1 MTSPRSSSGVFK
13 KVCFICE
20 KENRKH
26 KGERLPLLLSTKELE
41 KSIKNIVLTLNDQN
55 LITKLEV
62 DKKNGTICDFVAKEV
77 MYHSMCRV
85 ELQRRAEQ
93 KSFHWEK
100 RSGMKSGKFIQKHM
114 KL

>member
-26 KGERLPLLLSTKELE
+26 KGKRLPLLLSTKELE
-41 KSIKNIVLTLNDQN
+41 QSIKNIVLTLNDQN

-62 DKKNGTICDFVAKEV
+62 DKKMEQYVILSPKKSCIIP
-77 MYHSMCRV
+77 C
-85 ELQRRAEQ
+85 AE
-93 KSFHWEK
+93 
-100 RSGMKSGKFIQKHM
+100 
-114 KL
+114 